1 MKTVTL
7 EDVRSEISTTL
18 TTALDAIDWNS
29 RLNLPAEPVAPM
41 AQDPPALP
49 AAFSNLGRWIQERG
63 DKPLADG
70 ELIRIGPDQVEVV
83 PPGEYAPMAQDGLAG
98 VVTQLDNITQFDI
111 PFGAVLIG
119 GLPGAIVGEVVDGLV
134 QLRNADGTLN
144 MMNPAMK
151 GALGFG
157 GAMFL
162 DRLVGRRAAG
172 FFVGALVLQ
181 IFVDV
186 FPLDRFVSWAIGQL
200 RRDGSEVVTA
210 QATQVITG
218 PAGQGDVPIRQAGGG
233 NRVLQELNAA

>member
-1 MKTVTL
+1 MPEEVVTL
-7 EDVRSEISTTL
+7 ETVRSEISTSL
-18 TTALDAIDWNS
+18 KTALEATDWNA

-49 AAFSNLGRWIQERG
+49 AAFSNLGRWIEDRG
-63 DKPLADG
+63 DKPLAEG
-70 ELIRIGPDQVEVV
+70 ELIRISGDQVEVI
-83 PPGEYAPMAQDGLAG
+83 PPGEYAPMAQGGLAG

-119 GLPGAIVGEVVDGLV
+119 GLPGAIVGEVVDGLIA
-134 QLRNADGTLN
+134 LRNQDGTLN

-151 GALGFG
+151 GAIGFG

-162 DRLVGRRAAG
+162 DQFVGRRAAG

-186 FPLDRFVSWAIGQL
+186 FPLDRFVSWAVRQL
-200 RRDGSEVVTA
+200 RRDGSAATA
-210 QATQVITG
+210 QTVVAPVR
-218 PAGQGDVPIRQAGGG
+218 QGDVPIREVSGG
-233 NRVLQELNAA
+233 NRVLEELFAA